1 MNTEDSVLVSNSGDW
16 ERHRGFLHQ
25 FEKYSVRTFR
35 DKAYGRSN
43 PHFPIISREELVDRY
58 SKLLSEGLKLIVASP
73 IDPQDAE
80 LAGALLYDAGV
91 VSAEVALGAG
101 TVRRVTGD
109 GKIDVSVKTERRGQ
123 SVGDYRIDAA
133 VREVRRAV
141 ELIRASLS
149 IAAIDYLLFEF
160 SWYRVPVGCQNERLI
175 FWELATSASQE
186 DALERLLL
194 ANC

>member
-1 MNTEDSVLVSNSGDW
+1 MNKFDRIRILTALGMNTEDSVLVSNSGDW

-58 SKLLSEGLKLIVASP
+58 SKPLSEGLKLIVASP

-91 VSAEVALGAG
+91 VSAEVALRSGNGPACHRRREDRREREDRASRS
-101 TVRRVTGD
+101 VRRRL
-109 GKIDVSVKTERRGQ
+109 SHRRG
-123 SVGDYRIDAA
+123 
-133 VREVRRAV
+133 RERG
-141 ELIRASLS
+141 
-149 IAAIDYLLFEF
+149 
-160 SWYRVPVGCQNERLI
+160 PPGG
-175 FWELATSASQE
+175 
-186 DALERLLL
+186 
-194 ANC
+194 

>member
-1 MNTEDSVLVSNSGDW
+1 MDQPTFADLEYQGKKRKTRRELFPWSGWMGSSRRLSHALSVML
-16 ERHRGFLHQ
+16 
-25 FEKYSVRTFR
+25 
-35 DKAYGRSN
+35 
-43 PHFPIISREELVDRY
+43 
-58 SKLLSEGLKLIVASP
+58 
-73 IDPQDAE
+73 
-80 LAGALLYDAGV
+80 
-91 VSAEVALGAG
+91 
-101 TVRRVTGD
+101 
-109 GKIDVSVKTERRGQ
+109 
-123 SVGDYRIDAA
+123 DAA